1 MSENKNVISQL
12 KAENNLLKE
21 KIEELQSSTTS
32 LQKSEKLK
40 NVILDISKALH
51 KAENLYELS
60 KIIHKNLKK
69 IILADN
75 FFVALY
81 NEENDTYHFPYFVDQ
96 FDSYDNVPLKIK
108 NSLTDYVRKTGKPLF
123 ADDTIHR
130 DLNAQEGVEYIGA
143 YSSQWLGAPLR
154 VDNKTVGV
162 VAIQDYS
169 QNAFYTREDLEILDF
184 IADNISFL
192 ILKKINDEKIIS
204 ACNQLEKKIT
214 QRTLELEKLN
224 QKLAIDVKKR
234 EEAEKV
240 QNALYRISKAANS
253 AEELYELYTILHN
266 VIKSLMPAENFYI
279 AQIDEDQKLISFP
292 YYIDEYDN
300 PPNPVPIN
308 LNTPTSYILRTSSS
322 LVLNSE
328 TSLTFID
335 EHNIISRGTVPK
347 IWVGVPLIVKNKC
360 IGAMVVQDYHSDET
374 YTEKDKKILTFVS
387 NQVARTIALK
397 KDELHINDIMSKLY
411 QQKWALQDTTKK
423 LEKSNKELLFS
434 EQQLKKLLM
443 DKDKFFSIIA
453 HDLKSPLQSLLGNIQ
468 FLSDEFDEMEKSEGK
483 IFINN
488 VFKSTKTLYSL
499 IENLL
504 EWSRI
509 QLGKL
514 ELNFEIFMIDDLIKK
529 IAAQLE
535 NLTANKNINIH
546 VVIKSKP
553 RLIGDKNIIEI
564 ILRNILSNAIKFSY
578 EESKIEVIYLVKNK
592 IVKMS
597 VRDFGTGIPEEN
609 IKKLFSDTETVTTHG
624 TKNEKGTGLGLIL
637 CKELLE
643 KFNGK
648 ISVTSKENEGSV
660 FTIEFPFLE
669 SIKDL
674 ETE

>member
-1 MSENKNVISQL
+1 
-12 KAENNLLKE
+12 
-21 KIEELQSSTTS
+21 
-32 LQKSEKLK
+32 
-40 NVILDISKALH
+40 
-51 KAENLYELS
+51 
-60 KIIHKNLKK
+60 
-69 IILADN
+69 
-75 FFVALY
+75 
-81 NEENDTYHFPYFVDQ
+81 
-96 FDSYDNVPLKIK
+96 
-108 NSLTDYVRKTGKPLF
+108 
-123 ADDTIHR
+123 
-130 DLNAQEGVEYIGA
+130 
-143 YSSQWLGAPLR
+143 
-154 VDNKTVGV
+154 
-162 VAIQDYS
+162 
-169 QNAFYTREDLEILDF
+169 
-184 IADNISFL
+184 
-192 ILKKINDEKIIS
+192 
-204 ACNQLEKKIT
+204 
-214 QRTLELEKLN
+214 
-224 QKLAIDVKKR
+224 
-234 EEAEKV
+234 
-240 QNALYRISKAANS
+240 
-253 AEELYELYTILHN
+253 
-266 VIKSLMPAENFYI
+266 
-279 AQIDEDQKLISFP
+279 
-292 YYIDEYDN
+292 
-300 PPNPVPIN
+300 
-308 LNTPTSYILRTSSS
+308 
-322 LVLNSE
+322 
-328 TSLTFID
+328 
-335 EHNIISRGTVPK
+335 
-347 IWVGVPLIVKNKC
+347 
-360 IGAMVVQDYHSDET
+360 
-374 YTEKDKKILTFVS
+374 
-387 NQVARTIALK
+387 
-397 KDELHINDIMSKLY
+397 
-411 QQKWALQDTTKK
+411 
-423 LEKSNKELLFS
+423 
-434 EQQLKKLLM
+434 
-443 DKDKFFSIIA
+443 FFSIIA

-529 IAAQLE
+529 IALQIE
-535 NLTANKNINIH
+535 NLAAVKNINIDI
-546 VVIKSKP
+546 VIKSKP